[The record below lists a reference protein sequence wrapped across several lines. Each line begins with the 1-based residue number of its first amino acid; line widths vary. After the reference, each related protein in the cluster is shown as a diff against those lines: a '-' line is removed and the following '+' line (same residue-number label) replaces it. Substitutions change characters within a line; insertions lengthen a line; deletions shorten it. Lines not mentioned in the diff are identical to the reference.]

1 MSRYSAHSSVD
12 TNPDAAAA
20 DWNDIRNDEDE
31 STTATFATTTT
42 KIVLETEK
50 DIVVVVTL
58 VHS

>member
-31 STTATFATTTT
+31 STTATFDTTTT